1 MINFKIDVDKLE
13 CLDRNENGMI
23 IKGSFI
29 YDRKFLISLSLK
41 KSDKTLNNI
50 SIDGYDF
57 ILEKAVRNIFY
68 YSNDEILGKKNIY
81 GSSPFN
87 IENSEEVY
95 SYIENINYLEYNK
108 IFNKNYNINDNN
120 ILQQYYNRMKTIIR
134 QDKIEKIIEM

>member
-13 CLDRNENGMI
+13 CLDRDENGMI

-29 YDRKFLISLSLK
+29 YDRKFLISITLN

-68 YSNDEILGKKNIY
+68 YSNEEILGKRNIY
-81 GSSPFN
+81 GSCPFN
-87 IENSEEVY
+87 IENGEEVY

-108 IFNKNYNINDNN
+108 YFNKNHNTNN

-134 QDKIEKIIEM
+134 QDKIEKILF

>member
-108 IFNKNYNINDNN
+108 LFNKNYNINDNN

-134 QDKIEKIIEM
+134 QDKIEKILF

>member
-134 QDKIEKIIEM
+134 QDKIEKILF

>member
-57 ILEKAVRNIFY
+57 ILEKAVRNILY
-68 YSNDEILGKKNIY
+68 YSYGEIEGKENIY

-108 IFNKNYNINDNN
+108 LFNKNYNINDNN

-134 QDKIEKIIEM
+134 QDKIEKILF